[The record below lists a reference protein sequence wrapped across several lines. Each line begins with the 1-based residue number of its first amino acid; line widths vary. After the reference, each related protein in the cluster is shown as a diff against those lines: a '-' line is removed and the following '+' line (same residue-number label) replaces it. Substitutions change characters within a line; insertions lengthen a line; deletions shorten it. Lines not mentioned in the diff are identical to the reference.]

1 MKIQSLFILLVVV
14 GIVSCSKKK
23 DDDTVLNQTI
33 VTSDSSGVTGRLYV
47 DVFDVNGNDVAGA
60 TVKLFLSKEDMYDD
74 LVFNTMVSSS
84 SGRVDFGYILQGNY
98 YVTGV
103 NASGL
108 LHDTTPAQI
117 IPKRVLTRKLF
128 LK

>member
-1 MKIQSLFILLVVV
+1 MKYLLILLF
-14 GIVSCSKKK
+14 GITLFSCTKKE
-23 DDDTVLNQTI
+23 DDSPLNQTI
-33 VTSDSSGVTGRLYV
+33 ITSDSSGVTGRLYV
-47 DVFDVNGNDVAGA
+47 DVFDVNGNDISGA
-60 TVKLFLSKEDMYDD
+60 TVRLYLSKEDMYDH
-74 LVFNTMVSSS
+74 LVFNTLISSS

-103 NASGL
+103 NAAGT

-117 IPKRVLTRKLF
+117 IPKRMLTRKLY